1 MGGIDW
7 CIENMV
13 RDKGKRLHLLAE
25 RLQNIRSRAEK
36 FKNIRIPGK
45 ELSGKFGVYDVDL
58 SKLVL
63 SVKGTNIDGERLSEL
78 LRNRYHLEMEM
89 SNTDYVLAMTSAFDR
104 EEGFERLFKALKEI
118 DKEISPEKKAFL
130 EMEKGFPWP
139 EKAYMKIHQAWNN
152 QTDKIPIEDAE
163 GRISGEF
170 VYIYPPGIPV
180 IVPGERLDRK
190 IIEFIQN
197 YKAKNLPVQGLK
209 DREAEYIETVIGE

>member
-1 MGGIDW
+1 M
-7 CIENMV
+7 
-13 RDKGKRLHLLAE
+13 
-25 RLQNIRSRAEK
+25 
-36 FKNIRIPGK
+36 
-45 ELSGKFGVYDVDL
+45 YDVDL

-152 QTDKIPIEDAE
+152 QTDKMPIEDAE

-209 DREAEYIETVIGE
+209 DRKAEYIETVIGE

>member
-1 MGGIDW
+1 
-7 CIENMV
+7 
-13 RDKGKRLHLLAE
+13 
-25 RLQNIRSRAEK
+25 
-36 FKNIRIPGK
+36 
-45 ELSGKFGVYDVDL
+45 
-58 SKLVL
+58 
-63 SVKGTNIDGERLSEL
+63 
-78 LRNRYHLEMEM
+78 
-89 SNTDYVLAMTSAFDR
+89 
-104 EEGFERLFKALKEI
+104 
-118 DKEISPEKKAFL
+118 
-130 EMEKGFPWP
+130 MEKGFPWP

-152 QTDKIPIEDAE
+152 QTDKMPIEDAE

>member
-1 MGGIDW
+1 M
-7 CIENMV
+7 
-13 RDKGKRLHLLAE
+13 
-25 RLQNIRSRAEK
+25 
-36 FKNIRIPGK
+36 
-45 ELSGKFGVYDVDL
+45 YDVDL

-152 QTDKIPIEDAE
+152 QTDKMPIEDAE

>member
-1 MGGIDW
+1 MI
-7 CIENMV
+7 
-13 RDKGKRLHLLAE
+13 
-25 RLQNIRSRAEK
+25 
-36 FKNIRIPGK
+36 
-45 ELSGKFGVYDVDL
+45 
-58 SKLVL
+58 
-63 SVKGTNIDGERLSEL
+63 
-78 LRNRYHLEMEM
+78 
-89 SNTDYVLAMTSAFDR
+89 R

-152 QTDKIPIEDAE
+152 QTDKMPIEDAE